1 MIKPYQQTVQEVI
14 QLYATDGERG
24 LSEQEHQKRL
34 RAYGPNIVPGVARKS
49 WIFIFLSQFAS
60 PLIYIL
66 LIAAVLIFIVGQD
79 KSDAFIISGVILF
92 NAIIGTI
99 QEGRAGIILESLKRL
114 VRPTAVVVRD
124 GKKKVVSVSSL
135 VKGDII
141 VLQEGERIPVDAR
154 IIVSNN
160 LQVDES
166 VLTGESKPQHK
177 YADALKGYAS
187 VADRTNMVFEGTYSM
202 AGSGKAVIV
211 ATGIE
216 TELGAI
222 YGTIEGIRTDVPL
235 KKEVERLS
243 YFILLFIFGVCLFLF
258 IVGLVTNKPLSE
270 LVIMLTALFVC
281 VIPEGLP
288 VVLTLVLVSGAYRMA
303 QQQVLVKSLQA
314 VEAFGRVD
322 VIVLDKTGTLTRN
335 EMMVTAFFAD
345 NVKWRITGQ
354 GYHVEGDVL
363 KDGKKVDTIEAK
375 SDIAQI
381 GIASL
386 LLNSATISF
395 LPEVQLFDIKGDPTE
410 AALYVCAQKL
420 GLSEQQYKQEYEKV
434 YEIPF
439 DSDLKYHAAFFK
451 HGDELVAY
459 IIGSPES
466 VLERCAAVGSN
477 VQAELQ
483 GLLGDGLRVVAV
495 GVKKI
500 AASLMPIGEKDTDS
514 PVSLFKEL
522 INNGVQFLGL
532 CAIQD
537 AIRPEVHAV
546 IAQAQ
551 AAQLHVV
558 MATGDH
564 KATALYVARSV
575 GLYRPG
581 DLIVEGE
588 GLDALSDQELQEQ
601 LLNITVYARVC
612 PKQKMRIIDAF
623 HQKGAIVAMT
633 GDGINDAPSLVAAD
647 LGIAMGRIG
656 TEVAKQ
662 AADIILLDDSFVSI
676 INAISEGRHSI
687 YTLRRVILYFFAT
700 NMGEILII
708 FFTMVATLPLPLTA
722 AHILWIN
729 LVTDGF
735 LDSALSMEPHDKEL
749 LAEGVFDKHIGLV
762 DRALAAKALFMAIP
776 MGLGSFFIFTFYYK
790 ENIAYAQTMTLV
802 TMCMFQWFNAWN
814 CRSETKSIVSVG
826 IFSNRWLVG
835 ATIVVLLFLCA
846 LLYVPVMQKLFK
858 TVPLVA
864 IDWGIAILV
873 SFSVVVLEEGRKMLM
888 RSWREKSN

>member
-14 QLYATDGERG
+14 LAYATNGELG
-24 LSEQEHQKRL
+24 LSVQEHQKRL
-34 RAYGPNIVPGVARKS
+34 RADGPNKVPEVAGKS

-66 LIAAVLIFIVGQD
+66 LIAAVLIFIVAQD
-79 KSDAFIISGVILF
+79 KSDAFIIGGVVLF

-124 GKKKVVSVSSL
+124 GTKRVVPVTSL

-177 YADALKGYAS
+177 HTDALQGYTAI
-187 VADRTNMVFEGTYSM
+187 ADRANMVFEGTYSM

-222 YGTIEGIRTDVPL
+222 YGTVEDMQTDVPL
-235 KKEVERLS
+235 KKEIERLS

-258 IVGLVTNKPLSE
+258 IVGLATHKPVAE

-303 QQQVLVKSLQA
+303 RQNVLVKNMQS

-322 VIVLDKTGTLTRN
+322 VIVMDKTGTLTRN
-335 EMMVTAFFAD
+335 EMMVSALFAD
-345 NVKWRITGQ
+345 NARWRITGQ
-354 GYHVEGDVL
+354 GYHVEGDVFQ
-363 KDGKKVDTIEAK
+363 DGKKVDSVKHA

-381 GIASL
+381 GSASL
-386 LLNSATISF
+386 LLNSATVSF
-395 LPEVQLFDIKGDPTE
+395 SSEVQLFDIKGDPTE

-420 GLSEQQYKQEYEKV
+420 GLSEQDHKQKYEKV

-459 IIGSPES
+459 IIGSPEAVLGRCKEVDNS
-466 VLERCAAVGSN
+466 VSV
-477 VQAELQ
+477 ELQ
-483 GLLGDGLRVVAV
+483 NMLHEGLRVVAV
-495 GVKKI
+495 GVKKRASFFVPVEQKNGESDI
-500 AASLMPIGEKDTDS
+500 A
-514 PVSLFKEL
+514 LFKKL
-522 INNGVQFLGL
+522 IESDVQFLGF
-532 CAIQD
+532 CGIQD
-537 AIRPEVHAV
+537 AIRSEVYTI

-551 AAQLHVV
+551 QAGLHVI

-575 GLYRPG
+575 GLYRSG
-581 DLIVEGE
+581 DLIIEGV

-601 LLNITVYARVC
+601 LFNITVYARVC
-612 PKQKMRIIDAF
+612 PKQKMRIINAF
-623 HQKGAIVAMT
+623 HKKGAIVAMT

-662 AADIILLDDSFVSI
+662 AADIILLDDSFVNI
-676 INAISEGRHSI
+676 INAINEGRHII

-700 NMGEILII
+700 NLGEVLIV
-708 FFTMVATLPLPLTA
+708 FFAMVAALPLPLTA
-722 AHILWIN
+722 AQILWLN

-735 LDSALSMEPHDKEL
+735 LNSALSMEPHEKKL
-749 LAEGVFDKHIGLV
+749 LSEGFFDKHIGLV
-762 DRALAAKALFMAIP
+762 DGALIAKTLFMAMP
-776 MGLGSFFIFTFYYK
+776 MGLGSFFVFTLYYK
-790 ENIAYAQTMTLV
+790 ENIAHAQTMTLV

-814 CRSETKSIVSVG
+814 CRSETKSILSIGV
-826 IFSNRWLVG
+826 FSNRWLIG
-835 ATIVVLLFLCA
+835 ATSVVLLFLCA
-846 LLYVPVMQKLFK
+846 LLYVPLMQRLFK

-873 SFSVVVLEEGRKMLM
+873 SFSVIVLEEGRKLLI